1 MAALF
6 QDLRFALR
14 QLSKNRVF
22 TIIVVATLAL
32 GIGANTA
39 IFTLINDLMLKSLPV
54 RDPQNLVAFGEQAGA
69 GVIDGIGPGKLELFP
84 YDFYKQIENQREVFD
99 SITGYA
105 SFTSRLSV
113 RQASA
118 ATNST
123 ATSATS
129 SAASSATQATGHLVA
144 GNFFQVLG
152 ANTILG
158 RTILPSDAETPGS
171 NAVAVISYQYWQREF
186 SANRDVV
193 GKTIVVNGAPYTVIG
208 VAAPKFYGVALDQ
221 FTPDMWLPLTM
232 QAQVQLGQSLL
243 GPRGLYFLHLMGRRK
258 TGVKLEQMQEWTNLQ
273 LRHYMSDREG
283 AQLTQ
288 TRSQEIQKIY
298 VPLMSGGRGVSVV
311 RVIYDEPL
319 RILMALVAMVLL
331 VACANLANFLLAK
344 AASRER
350 EICTRMA
357 LGASRSRIVF
367 QMLAEALMISFL
379 GGAAGLLLASWG
391 TRTLI
396 NFVVAGA
403 NSPFNPNPDV
413 RVLGFTLGLSLL
425 TGILFG
431 LAPALRLSRVSVAPG
446 LGASSR
452 SVAGAGS
459 RTARLL
465 PKILVAVQ
473 VGAGLA
479 LVLAAGLLTRT
490 LRNIEQQDLGFNR
503 QNLLFVSFDSR
514 IAGYKPE
521 QAGPLDQR
529 ILERVRTLPGVRDA
543 ALSGG
548 PLISLGSWSCPSYP
562 KGYTA
567 KPDEDTSTKINSAS
581 DRYFETV
588 GIPVLSGR
596 PIEAGDVAGSR
607 HVVVVNQT
615 VANHYFPRGD
625 AVGHSMKFDQPD
637 LSGDWEIVGV
647 ARNAKYNDPRETN
660 NPMVYLPTAQLT
672 GGNAFS
678 GFLQLRTAGDLG
690 KLRQEVRHALA
701 EIDPNLPIV
710 EVESVREHL
719 DTFNS
724 KENLI
729 SQLSIFFSLLALLM
743 ACIGL
748 YGVMTNN
755 VLRRTNEIGV
765 RMALGAQSGGVLWL
779 VLKESIVLL
788 GIGLVLGIPA
798 ALAAARLLQSQLFAV
813 QPSDPA
819 TIFAAVLVVAITTL
833 VAGYVPAL
841 RATRIDPLIALRYE

>member
-1 MAALF
+1 MTALF

-14 QLSKNRVF
+14 QLGKNRVF

-39 IFTLINDLMLKSLPV
+39 IFTLIDDLMLKSLPV

-69 GVIDGIGPGKLELFP
+69 GVIDGIGPGPLELFP

-113 RQASA
+113 RLANTG
-118 ATNST
+118 TNSS
-123 ATSATS
+123 ATPSATS
-129 SAASSATQATGHLVA
+129 SATQAAGHLVA

-152 ANTILG
+152 ATMVLG
-158 RTILPSDAETPGS
+158 KTTAPSDAETPGS

-186 SANRDVV
+186 SADRDVV
-193 GKTIVVNGAPYTVIG
+193 GKTIVINGAPYTVIG
-208 VAAPKFYGVALDQ
+208 VAAPRFYGVALDQ

-258 TGVKLEQMQEWTNLQ
+258 AGVKLEQMQEWTNLQ
-273 LRHYMSDREG
+273 LRRYISNREG
-283 AQLTQ
+283 AQLTAAR
-288 TRSQEIQKIY
+288 TLDIQKIY
-298 VPLMSGGRGVSVV
+298 APLVSGGRGVSVL
-311 RVIYDEPL
+311 RVIYNEPL

-331 VACANLANFLLAK
+331 VACANLANFLLSK

-391 TRTLI
+391 TRILI
-396 NFVVAGA
+396 NFVLAGA
-403 NSPFNPNPDV
+403 NSPFNPNPDI
-413 RVLGFTLGLSLL
+413 RVLAFTLGLSLL

-446 LGASSR
+446 LGASAR

-459 RTARLL
+459 RTARIL
-465 PKILVAVQ
+465 PKMLVAVQ
-473 VGAGLA
+473 VGVGLV

-503 QNLLFVSFDSR
+503 QNLLFVSFDSQ

-521 QAGPLDQR
+521 QARLLNQR
-529 ILERVRTLPGVRDA
+529 ILDRVRTLPGVRNA
-543 ALSGG
+543 ALSSS
-548 PLISLGSWSCPSYP
+548 PLISMGSWSCPAYP

-567 KPDEDTSTKINSAS
+567 KPDEDTSTKINSVS

-596 PIEAGDVAGSR
+596 PIESGDVFGSR
-607 HVVVVNQT
+607 RVVVVNQT
-615 VANHYFPRGD
+615 VANHYFPRGN
-625 AVGHSMKFDQPD
+625 AVGQSMKFDQPD
-637 LSGDWEIVGV
+637 LADGDWEIVGV

-660 NPMVYLPTAQLT
+660 TPMVYLPTAQLT

-678 GFLQLRTAGDLG
+678 GFLQLQTAGDPG
-690 KLRQEVRHALA
+690 KLGPEVRHALA
-701 EIDPNLPIV
+701 EIDANLPIV
-710 EVESVREHL
+710 DVESVQEHIS
-719 DTFNS
+719 TFNS
-724 KENLI
+724 KETLI

-765 RMALGAQSGGVLWL
+765 RMALGAQTGGVLWL

-788 GIGLVLGIPA
+788 GIGLALGIPA
-798 ALAAARLLQSQLFAV
+798 ALAVARLLQSQLFAV
-813 QPSDPA
+813 QSSDPW
-819 TIFAAVLVVAITTL
+819 TIFVAVLVVTITTL
-833 VAGYVPAL
+833 VAGYLPAW
-841 RATRIDPLIALRYE
+841 RATRIDPLVALRYE